1 MSAMSRILCVL
12 IRAYQLVISP
22 VLAPSC
28 RFAPSCAE
36 YARQAVARHGAL
48 RGGRLS
54 VRRLLR
60 CHPWG
65 GMGYDP
71 VPDRVAGRVARSR
84 HGL

>member
-28 RFAPSCAE
+28 RFAPSCTE
-36 YARQAVARHGAL
+36 YARQAVAHHGAL
-48 RGGRLS
+48 RGGWLS